1 MNNFEQ
7 LPNELKFF
15 DGQPVLQLV
24 IKVAQQLLPECSKE
38 LLALNQCQ
46 VASDEWSTPQALW
59 AALKSRHQI
68 SNYQLL
74 AALVF
79 PYPEMQP
86 VIRAALRL
94 LLQLV
99 FDWRGYEPGDTPSI
113 VKTCAHAIRMVGR
126 GKHSSGF
133 PQPGPDLTDPQLD
146 SWLHTLLS
154 SIAPAQSQLEIELR
168 KAAEYLRAQRPAIT
182 KIRQTLA
189 PVAPYPA
196 GSVETKISAPSMRR
210 APTTM
215 PAQGNNLNDSSL
227 KQLVHYLEKKLV
239 SASPSEQSNAAYLI
253 ALLLAGVLLPSRPQ
267 DDQTPIQN
275 LVQNGVIKFR
285 DDGIS
290 VHYQL
295 ELPQGVNDTQGC
307 LNDDFEVQ
315 IKYSWPCTVNPDLI
329 YEQKTRELLSE
340 FNQANGLRL
349 SQAVLARYQSSYFKR
364 VESDVVLSSHLAGRS
379 AKKDVLNNYVYLESG
394 QLQLAKDSYLQH
406 IQTVTASK
414 FLLPDCEVPQGWLGS
429 TRVPEVSA
437 LLTDLFK
444 FLYKKSNQKSL
455 SRHNRIALHT
465 LLILQLS
472 TCHRPIQSPF
482 ERLNHFDHNLK
493 TCRVNDKNLAFE
505 PRIIVLPEL
514 AQKQL
519 TAYISHLKQTAERY
533 ASPQHLKN
541 AAKSALQNLGDL
553 FFFEE
558 RTAVIPVTPSKM
570 HALLANIIEALNNH
584 YEKNYYEKLQ
594 LFTKLPPN
602 WYRHYLA
609 THFRSLIQQGDI
621 SQTNFDY
628 FFGHSEKSLAADGS
642 GAALIAKQ
650 LNGLLLSLKIKTVNC
665 NG

>member
-7 LPNELKFF
+7 LPAELKFF

-24 IKVAQQLLPECSKE
+24 VQVAQQLLPERSNE
-38 LLALNQCQ
+38 LLELSQCQ
-46 VASDEWSTPQALW
+46 ISCAEWSTPQALW
-59 AALKSRHQI
+59 AALKTRHQI

-86 VIRAALRL
+86 ETRAALRL

-113 VKTCAHAIRMVGR
+113 LKTCAQAIRMVGR
-126 GKHSSGF
+126 GKHNSGF
-133 PQPGPDLTDPQLD
+133 PQPDADLTDPQLD
-146 SWLHTLLS
+146 SWLHTLLGLT
-154 SIAPAQSQLEIELR
+154 APAQSQLDIELR
-168 KAAEYLRAQRPAIT
+168 KVSEYLRAQRPAIT
-182 KIRQTLA
+182 KIRQKFA
-189 PVAPYPA
+189 PVALYPTDT
-196 GSVETKISAPSMRR
+196 VETKISAPLMRR

-215 PAQGNNLNDSSL
+215 PAQGNNLNDGSL
-227 KQLVHYLEKKLV
+227 KLLTHFLEKKLV

-275 LVQNGVIKFR
+275 LVQHEIIKFY
-285 DDGIS
+285 DNGIS
-290 VHYQL
+290 VRYQL
-295 ELPQGVNDTQGC
+295 ELPKGINYTQDC
-307 LNDDFEVQ
+307 LNDDFEVRL
-315 IKYSWPCTVNPDLI
+315 KYQWPFVVDIALI
-329 YEQKTRELLSE
+329 NDQKTREILSE

-349 SQAVLARYQSSYFKR
+349 SQAVLARYQSTYFQR
-364 VESDVVLSSHLAGRS
+364 VESDSVLSSHLSGRS
-379 AKKDVLNNYVYLESG
+379 AKKDVLNNYVFVESG
-394 QLQLAKDSYLQH
+394 QLQQAKERYLHH
-406 IQTVTASK
+406 IQTVTASA
-414 FLLPDCEVPQGWLGS
+414 FLMADCEVPQGWLGS

-444 FLYKKSNQKSL
+444 FLYKRSDQRSL
-455 SRHNRIALHT
+455 SRHNRITLHA

-472 TCHRPIQSPF
+472 TCQRPINSPF

-493 TCRVNDKNLAFE
+493 TCRVNDKNLEFE

-519 TAYISHLKQTAERY
+519 TAYISHLQQTAERY
-533 ASPQHLKN
+533 ASPQHLKH

-570 HALLANIIEALNNH
+570 HALLADIIEALNNH

-594 LFTKLPPN
+594 LFTKLPLN

-609 THFRSLIQQGDI
+609 TQFRPLIQQGKF
-621 SQTNFDY
+621 SQASFDY
-628 FFGHSEKSLAADGS
+628 FFGHGEKSLAADGS

-650 LNGLLLSLKIKTVNC
+650 LNGLLLSLKIKTVNF

>member
-7 LPNELKFF
+7 LPAELKLF

-24 IKVAQQLLPECSKE
+24 IQVAQQLLPERRNE

-113 VKTCAHAIRMVGR
+113 LKTCAQAIRMVGR
-126 GKHSSGF
+126 GKHNSGF
-133 PQPGPDLTDPQLD
+133 PQPDADLTEPQLD
-146 SWLHTLLS
+146 SWLHTLLGLT
-154 SIAPAQSQLEIELR
+154 APAQSQLDIELR
-168 KAAEYLRAQRPAIT
+168 KVSEYLRAQRPAIT
-182 KIRQTLA
+182 KIRHKFT
-189 PVAPYPA
+189 PVAPYPTDT
-196 GSVETKISAPSMRR
+196 VETKISAPSMRR
-210 APTTM
+210 PPTTM
-215 PAQGNNLNDSSL
+215 PAQVNDLNDGSL
-227 KQLVHYLEKKLV
+227 KLLTQFLEKKLV
-239 SASPSEQSNAAYLI
+239 SVSSSEQSNAAYLI

-275 LVQNGVIKFR
+275 LVQREIIKFY

-290 VHYQL
+290 VRYQL
-295 ELPQGVNDTQGC
+295 ELPKGINHTQDC
-307 LNDDFEVQ
+307 LNDDFEVRL
-315 IKYSWPCTVNPDLI
+315 KYQWPCVVDSALI
-329 YEQKTRELLSE
+329 NDQKAKELLSE
-340 FNQANGLRL
+340 FNQTNGLRL

-364 VESDVVLSSHLAGRS
+364 VESDVVLSSHLSGRS
-379 AKKDVLNNYVYLESG
+379 AQKDVLNNYVFVDSG
-394 QLQLAKDSYLQH
+394 QLQLTKDSYLQH
-406 IQTVTASK
+406 IQTVTASEY
-414 FLLPDCEVPQGWLGS
+414 LMPDCEVPQGWLGS
-429 TRVPEVSA
+429 TRVPEISA

-444 FLYKKSNQKSL
+444 FLYKRSDQRSL
-455 SRHNRIALHT
+455 SRHNRITLHT
-465 LLILQLS
+465 LLIQQLS

-482 ERLNHFDHNLK
+482 ERLQHFDHNLK
-493 TCRVNDKNLAFE
+493 TCRVNDKNLEFE

-519 TAYISHLKQTAERY
+519 MAYISHLKQTAERY
-533 ASPQHLKN
+533 ASHQHLKQ

-558 RTAVIPVTPSKM
+558 RTSVYPVTPSKM
-570 HALLANIIEALNNH
+570 HTLLTDVIEALNNN
-584 YEKNYYEKLQ
+584 YEKNYYEKLR
-594 LFTKLPPN
+594 LFTKLPFN

-609 THFRSLIQQGDI
+609 TQFRSLIDQGKC
-621 SQTNFDY
+621 SQASFDY

-642 GAALIAKQ
+642 GSVAIATQ
-650 LNGLLLSLKIKTVNC
+650 INGLLQSLKIKTVNC

>member
-1 MNNFEQ
+1 MNSFEQ
-7 LPNELKFF
+7 LPAELKFF
-15 DGQPVLQLV
+15 DGQPVLQV
-24 IKVAQQLLPECSKE
+24 VVQVVQQLLPERYNELSK
-38 LLALNQCQ
+38 LRQHQ
-46 VASDEWSTPQALW
+46 VASHEWSTPHALW
-59 AALKSRHQI
+59 AALKTRHQI
-68 SNYQLL
+68 SSYPLL

-86 VIRAALRL
+86 SLRAALRL

-99 FDWRGYEPGDTPSI
+99 FDWTGYEPNETPSI
-113 VKTCAHAIRMVGR
+113 FRTCAHAIRMVGA

-133 PQPGPDLTDPQLD
+133 PQPGPDLTDLQLD
-146 SWLHTLLS
+146 SWLHTQLS
-154 SIAPAQSQLEIELR
+154 STAPAQSQLEIELR
-168 KAAEYLRAQRPAIT
+168 KVVEYLRAQRPAIT
-182 KIRQTLA
+182 KIRQKFA
-189 PVAPYPA
+189 PVVPYPTDT
-196 GSVETKISAPSMRR
+196 VKTKIPIPSMRYSL
-210 APTTM
+210 TTM
-215 PAQGNNLNDSSL
+215 PTQGNDLNAHSL
-227 KQLVHYLEKKLV
+227 KLLVSYLEKKLV
-239 SASPSEQSNAAYLI
+239 SESPSEQSNAAYLI
-253 ALLLAGVLLPSRPQ
+253 ALLLAGVLLPSRSKENK
-267 DDQTPIQN
+267 TPIQN
-275 LVQNGVIKFR
+275 LVQRRVIEFH
-285 DDGIS
+285 DDGLS
-290 VHYQL
+290 VNYKL
-295 ELPQGVNDTQGC
+295 ELPQGINFTESC
-307 LNDDFEVQ
+307 LNDDFEVRL
-315 IKYSWPCTVNPDLI
+315 KYQWPSVVDVSLI
-329 YEQKTRELLSE
+329 NDQKAKELLSE
-340 FNQANGLRL
+340 FNLANGMRL
-349 SQAVLARYQSSYFKR
+349 SQNVLARYQSSYFKR
-364 VESDVVLSSHLAGRS
+364 VDSDSVRSSHLSGRS

-455 SRHNRIALHT
+455 SRHNKIALHT

-472 TCHRPIQSPF
+472 TCHRPIISPF

-493 TCRVNDKNLAFE
+493 TCRVNDKNLEFE

-519 TAYISHLKQTAERY
+519 TAYISHLRQTGERY
-533 ASPQHLKN
+533 ASPQYLKH

-570 HALLANIIEALNNH
+570 NALLADIIEALNNH
-584 YEKNYYEKLQ
+584 YEKKYYEKLQ
-594 LFTKLPPN
+594 LFTKLPLN

-642 GAALIAKQ
+642 GAAVIAKQ
-650 LNGLLLSLKIKTVNC
+650 INGLLLSLKIKTVNF

>member
-7 LPNELKFF
+7 LPAELKFF

-24 IKVAQQLLPECSKE
+24 VQVAQQLLPERYNE
-38 LLALNQCQ
+38 LSELRQHQ

-113 VKTCAHAIRMVGR
+113 VKTCAQAIRMVGR
-126 GKHSSGF
+126 GKHNSGF
-133 PQPGPDLTDPQLD
+133 PQPDADLTDPQLD
-146 SWLHTLLS
+146 SWLHTLLGLT
-154 SIAPAQSQLEIELR
+154 APAQSLLDIELR
-168 KAAEYLRAQRPAIT
+168 KVAEYLRAQRPAIT
-182 KIRQTLA
+182 KIRQKFA
-189 PVAPYPA
+189 PVAPTPT
-196 GSVETKISAPSMRR
+196 GSVETKISAPLMRR
-210 APTTM
+210 APTAM
-215 PAQGNNLNDSSL
+215 PAQVNDLNDGSL
-227 KQLVHYLEKKLV
+227 KLLTHFLEKKLV
-239 SASPSEQSNAAYLI
+239 SASPIEQSNAAYLI

-267 DDQTPIQN
+267 NDKTPSQN
-275 LVQNGVIKFR
+275 LIQREVIKFHE
-285 DDGIS
+285 DGIS

-295 ELPQGVNDTQGC
+295 ELPQGVNYTQKC
-307 LNDDFEVQ
+307 LNDNFAVRL
-315 IKYSWPCTVNPDLI
+315 KYQWPCLVDPTLI
-329 YEQKTRELLSE
+329 NDQKAKELLSE
-340 FNQANGLRL
+340 FNQANGMRL
-349 SQAVLARYQSSYFKR
+349 SQAVLARFQSTYFQR
-364 VESDVVLSSHLAGRS
+364 VESDSVLSSHLSGRS
-379 AKKDVLNNYVYLESG
+379 AKKDVLNNYVFVESG
-394 QLQLAKDSYLQH
+394 QLQQAKARYLQH
-406 IQTVTASK
+406 IQTVTASE

-429 TRVPEVSA
+429 TRVPEISG

-444 FLYKKSNQKSL
+444 FLYKRSDQRNL
-455 SRHNRIALHT
+455 SRHNRIVLHT
-465 LLILQLS
+465 ILILQLS

-493 TCRVNDKNLAFE
+493 TCRVNDKNLEFE
-505 PRIIVLPEL
+505 PRIIVLPDL

-519 TAYISHLKQTAERY
+519 TAYINHLRQTGERY
-533 ASPQHLKN
+533 ASPQHLKY
-541 AAKSALQNLGDL
+541 AAKAALQNQDDL
-553 FFFEE
+553 FFFED
-558 RTAVIPVTPSKM
+558 RTAVVPVTPSKM
-570 HALLANIIEALNNH
+570 HVLLADVIEALNNH
-584 YEKNYYEKLQ
+584 YEKNYYEKLR
-594 LFTKLPPN
+594 LFTKLPLN

-642 GAALIAKQ
+642 DAAVIAKQ
-650 LNGLLLSLKIKTVNC
+650 INGLLLSLKIKTVNF

>member
-24 IKVAQQLLPECSKE
+24 VQVAQQLLPERRDE
-38 LLALNQCQ
+38 LLELSQCQ
-46 VASDEWSTPQALW
+46 ISCAEWSTPQALW

-68 SNYQLL
+68 SSYPLL
-74 AALVF
+74 AALMF

-86 VIRAALRL
+86 ETRAAVRL

-99 FDWRGYEPGDTPSI
+99 FDWKGYEPNETPSI

-146 SWLHTLLS
+146 SWLQTLLS

-168 KAAEYLRAQRPAIT
+168 KAAGYLQAQRPAIT
-182 KIRQTLA
+182 KIRQKFA
-189 PVAPYPA
+189 SVAPYPT
-196 GSVETKISAPSMRR
+196 GSVETKISAPSIRR

-215 PAQGNNLNDSSL
+215 PAQGNNLNDGSL
-227 KQLVHYLEKKLV
+227 KPLMRFLEIKLV
-239 SASPSEQSNAAYLI
+239 SDSPAEQSNAAYLI

-295 ELPQGVNDTQGC
+295 ELPQGINDTQGC

-349 SQAVLARYQSSYFKR
+349 SQAVLARYQSTYFQR
-364 VESDVVLSSHLAGRS
+364 VESDSVLSSHLSGRS
-379 AKKDVLNNYVYLESG
+379 AKKDVLNNYVFVESG
-394 QLQLAKDSYLQH
+394 QLQQAKARYLQH
-406 IQTVTASK
+406 IQTVTASE

-465 LLILQLS
+465 ILILQLS

-482 ERLNHFDHNLK
+482 ERLSHFDHNLK
-493 TCRVNDKNLAFE
+493 TCRVNDKNLEFE
-505 PRIIVLPEL
+505 PRIIVLPDL

-519 TAYISHLKQTAERY
+519 TAYISHLRQTGERY
-533 ASPQHLKN
+533 ASPQHLKH

-558 RTAVIPVTPSKM
+558 RTSVYPVTPSKM
-570 HALLANIIEALNNH
+570 HALLADIIEALNNH

-594 LFTKLPPN
+594 LFTKLPFN

-609 THFRSLIQQGDI
+609 TQFRSLIQHGKV
-621 SQTNFDY
+621 SQASFDY
-628 FFGHSEKSLAADGS
+628 FFGHGEKSLAADGS
-642 GAALIAKQ
+642 GSVAIATQ
-650 LNGLLLSLKIKTVNC
+650 INGLLQSLKIKTVNC